1 MSWGVTFSEFNRQ
14 ASLFIAIFCPVLI
27 LLQNLNLRLLPFSM
41 CVPSRLSSLERLEI
55 PEFIK
60 ENQCG

>member
-1 MSWGVTFSEFNRQ
+1 
-14 ASLFIAIFCPVLI
+14 
-27 LLQNLNLRLLPFSM
+27 LNLRLLPFSM